1 MKRLLTGAVL
11 IVVTLGL
18 LSACGVKGA
27 PKYSPDAQ
35 KSEQKKS

>member
-1 MKRLLTGAVL
+1 MKRLLAGAVL
-11 IVVTLGL
+11 IVMTLGL
-18 LSACGVKGA
+18 LSACGVKSP

>member
-1 MKRLLTGAVL
+1 MKRSFMMMLVVLLT
-11 IVVTLGL
+11 TL
-18 LSACGVKGA
+18 SIAACGVKSA